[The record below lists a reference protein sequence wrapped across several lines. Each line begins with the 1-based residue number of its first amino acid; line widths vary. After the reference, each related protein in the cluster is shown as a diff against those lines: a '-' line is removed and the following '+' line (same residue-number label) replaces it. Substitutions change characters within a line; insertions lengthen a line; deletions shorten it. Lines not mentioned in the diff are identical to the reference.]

1 MMPFNPSPFPT
12 FPEPPFKDEEVNAVT
27 FVSVDEPVVLS
38 TVAEAVKA
46 AEQAAAQAPI
56 RVRVQGNYRIV
67 HEGKPYVSG
76 DRLTVPADV
85 AGKWIK
91 AGWVE
96 PVPKRGTK

>member
-12 FPEPPFKDEEVNAVT
+12 FPEPPFKDEEVDAVK
-27 FVSVDEPVVLS
+27 FISVPDPVVLS
-38 TVAEAVKA
+38 PVAEAVKA
-46 AEQAAAQAPI
+46 AEQKAAEAPI

-67 HEGKPYVSG
+67 HEGRPYVGG

-96 PVPKRGTK
+96 LIPQKKAK